1 MAVPGPM
8 SVSRGALLAPPN
20 LPGWRNVPVAQWM
33 REASGRPVFLNN
45 DANAAALAEY
55 LYGEYRGTPDLVYL
69 TLSTGIG
76 AGIVADGRLIQ
87 GARDLAGEI
96 GHYVLDRDGPPCP
109 CGQRGCLEMY
119 CGGGNVARRLRERIA
134 AGARSRALDIVG
146 GHPERLDFRALVA
159 AAREGDALAV
169 EFWTEFV
176 ERLAQGIGATLMFFN
191 PSVVVLGTIAIH
203 TGEFLLGPLRA
214 ALPRFA
220 WDVSREG
227 VAIAPSALGE
237 KIGDLAALAVAI
249 QGASDSAADGRPRP

>member
-1 MAVPGPM
+1 
-8 SVSRGALLAPPN
+8 
-20 LPGWRNVPVAQWM
+20 
-33 REASGRPVFLNN
+33 
-45 DANAAALAEY
+45 
-55 LYGEYRGTPDLVYL
+55 
-69 TLSTGIG
+69 
-76 AGIVADGRLIQ
+76 
-87 GARDLAGEI
+87 
-96 GHYVLDRDGPPCP
+96 
-109 CGQRGCLEMY
+109 
-119 CGGGNVARRLRERIA
+119 
-134 AGARSRALDIVG
+134 
-146 GHPERLDFRALVA
+146 LDFRALVA